1 LHDIRRIFALKHGH
15 DGALLMHLFD
25 QRTGEFSPLVHSRQ
39 NTIPVD
45 PKTVPQ
51 WLKEQHGLRH
61 QSGYCMSMLTDAIV
75 LVVSEEYGRLCIF
88 LRGGMAPVVTTG
100 ITTDNFINEL
110 RSAILN
116 AMRKERAEYDCLY
129 GSITLAE
136 HYISNALRG
145 FDVHWQAPGGQ
156 GNVGLL
162 RNSAKYLTH
171 EGVLEIPDGG
181 LSEME
186 LQKREQFLQKFHI
199 LAYDAMDD
207 YGASVWVG
215 HEDNSQLYLVQDLT
229 GRLPSIS
236 ADELK
241 ELVAS
246 ALEQACKFHMTEDL
260 DVGKLEES
268 HASLSS

>member
-1 LHDIRRIFALKHGH
+1 MVRS
-15 DGALLMHLFD
+15 HLRSITS
-25 QRTGEFSPLVHSRQ
+25 QTR
-39 NTIPVD
+39 
-45 PKTVPQ
+45 
-51 WLKEQHGLRH
+51 
-61 QSGYCMSMLTDAIV
+61 C
-75 LVVSEEYGRLCIF
+75 VVSMCTGRRLADKEMSDWF
-88 LRGGMAPVVTTG
+88 LFYFVET
-100 ITTDNFINEL
+100 
-110 RSAILN
+110 
-116 AMRKERAEYDCLY
+116 YD
-129 GSITLAE
+129 
-136 HYISNALRG
+136 
-145 FDVHWQAPGGQ
+145 Q
-156 GNVGLL
+156 L